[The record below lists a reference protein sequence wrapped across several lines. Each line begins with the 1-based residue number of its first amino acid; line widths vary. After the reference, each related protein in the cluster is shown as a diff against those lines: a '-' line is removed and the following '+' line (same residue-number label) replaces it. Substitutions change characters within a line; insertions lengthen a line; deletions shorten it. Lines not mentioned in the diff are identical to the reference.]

1 MDKCVK
7 ILIML
12 IAVIGLLASSINA
25 YDIPSRK
32 IEVKPYLNFVFPN
45 NIWEGANQANPVDNK
60 VAPGIG
66 LKLRTQFSR
75 QYGFVLNASYINFQ
89 VEENVSSDGS
99 IFTAGGYLS
108 KSFGFGNMTLDLS
121 YGIIAANKEV
131 AGLLMPSLEYSR
143 PISERISLALEFG
156 WPIPNDWPQDFDFK
170 ENYSSFTLSLGSI
183 IVF

>member
-1 MDKCVK
+1 MLKFIRIFC
-7 ILIML
+7 ILIIL
-12 IAVIGLLASSINA
+12 IVLLAPLMNA

-45 NIWEGANQANPVDNK
+45 NIWEGANQVNPVDNK

-99 IFTAGGYLS
+99 IFTAGGYLA
-108 KSFGFGNMTLDLS
+108 KAFGFGNFTLDFS

-143 PISERISLALEFG
+143 AISERISLALELG